1 MSRVLA
7 LLVLVLTCLI
17 GGTEACRAPALG
29 SDRPGQVD
37 HLRRAISPARP
48 GDCAFNRSSHFFAPS
63 DRVADRDENDNEDDF
78 REVSDPPRTFEQLQ
92 ALISRTVPRLVPP
105 ITSSI
110 APSWRAPLL
119 C

>member
-1 MSRVLA
+1 
-7 LLVLVLTCLI
+7 
-17 GGTEACRAPALG
+17 
-29 SDRPGQVD
+29 
-37 HLRRAISPARP
+37 
-48 GDCAFNRSSHFFAPS
+48 
-63 DRVADRDENDNEDDF
+63 VADRDENDNEDDF
-78 REVSDPPRTFEQLQ
+78 REVSELPRMFEPLQ